1 MQPSMTVKHLVI
13 CDSWHTYTYI
23 YMYIFLQTYL
33 IQSDLDVTDLD
44 HTMTGD
50 FVTNAGIN

>member
-1 MQPSMTVKHLVI
+1 
-13 CDSWHTYTYI
+13 
-23 YMYIFLQTYL
+23 MYIFIQNYS

-44 HTMTGD
+44 HILTGD